1 QTKAGHQ
8 LSVLSCHQLNTCM
21 FLCCP
26 FLIMSNSPSASDEI
40 SCAEKP
46 MQNITTHVCRMK
58 DEGSAAV

>member
-1 QTKAGHQ
+1 MKTEAVHQ
-8 LSVLSCHQLNTCM
+8 LSVQLNTCM

-26 FLIMSNSPSASDEI
+26 FLMSNSPSASDEI
-40 SCAEKP
+40 SCDEKP